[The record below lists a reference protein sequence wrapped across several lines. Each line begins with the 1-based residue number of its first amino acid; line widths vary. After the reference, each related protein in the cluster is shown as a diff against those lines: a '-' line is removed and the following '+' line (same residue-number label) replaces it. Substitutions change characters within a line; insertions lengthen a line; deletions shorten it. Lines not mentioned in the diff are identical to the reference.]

1 MMLPIKCNRS
11 LDTYPAAPQEGK
23 YLVHSGDFAPPPP
36 RPITVLIDFPIEFHF
51 LSRFLHSAARTTKT
65 HHSRA
70 RRHVDDL
77 FTMAKSARSSTK
89 KANNRRLYAKVFSP
103 AEAARN
109 ERLSAKLLELAK
121 QPKPESSDANM
132 DGELSRAVWRD
143 GMKYIVLGT
152 VC

>member
-1 MMLPIKCNRS
+1 METLRCRHHG
-11 LDTYPAAPQEGK
+11 LAA
-23 YLVHSGDFAPPPP
+23 
-36 RPITVLIDFPIEFHF
+36 RLIDLHIEFHF
-51 LSRFLHSAARTTKT
+51 PSRSLHSAVGTTKT
-65 HHSRA
+65 HHSET
-70 RRHVDDL
+70 RRHADNL

-132 DGELSRAVWRD
+132 DGELSRAVWGN
-143 GMKYIVLGT
+143 GMRYIALGI